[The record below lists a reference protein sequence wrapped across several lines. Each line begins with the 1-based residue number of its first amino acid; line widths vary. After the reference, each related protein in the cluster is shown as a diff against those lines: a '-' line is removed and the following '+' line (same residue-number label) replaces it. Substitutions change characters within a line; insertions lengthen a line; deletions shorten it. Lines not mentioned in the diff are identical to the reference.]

1 MQTGKMKKGNNIYMR
16 KSRWKIWLALSAVLI
31 VAATLWY
38 TGNLVKKIAGDERQ
52 NVEIWAEAVQKR
64 AKLVKVTRDLFRML
78 EEEEGRKA
86 EVLADATSRLI
97 TSDEDDLTFYT
108 RILESNTTIP
118 VIVTYEDGTVWTF
131 RNLPEADNDSL
142 EYAARELEKIRDR
155 REPLKL
161 QNSIYGIRYTYYLYY
176 DDSKIYKQLRA
187 TMDDITNSF
196 ITETVINS
204 ASVPVVFTDSAQTK
218 VIQFGKIDTTSSFFR
233 KAGVT
238 DVSLIQFVRGE
249 NEPIRIQLGGNE
261 VNYIFYRNSNLV
273 RQLRFFPYVQLTIIG
288 LFLITAYF
296 LFSTARRSEQNQ
308 VWAGMSKET
317 AHQLGTP
324 ISSLVGWVEI
334 LKARGV
340 DQSVTEEIEKDVRR
354 LETIADRFSKVG
366 SVPEPVRENLRL
378 VLEEALHYMEVR
390 TSKKIK
396 YEFIWSLPGEREVFM
411 SRQLFEWVIENLCR
425 NSIDALPGHGFIR
438 TEVQQH
444 ADKLWIDISDNG
456 KGIPKN
462 KWKTIFRPGYTTKQ
476 RGWGLGLSL
485 ARRIIVF
492 YHKGKIFVKESQ
504 PDGGTTIRIVLPC
517 P

>member
-1 MQTGKMKKGNNIYMR
+1 MR
-16 KSRWKIWLALSAVLI
+16 KSRWKIWLAVAAILI
-31 VAATLWY
+31 VGATLLY

-52 NVEIWAEAVQKR
+52 NVELWAEAVQKR
-64 AKLVKVTRDLFRML
+64 AKLVKVTRDLFRMI
-78 EEEEGRKA
+78 EEEESRKA
-86 EVLADATSRLI
+86 EVLADATARLI
-97 TSDEDDLTFYT
+97 TSDENDLTFYT

-118 VIVTYEDGTVWTF
+118 VIVTYEDGKVWTF
-131 RNLPEADNDSL
+131 RNLPDAENDST
-142 EYAARELEKIRDR
+142 EYAQRELEKIRDR

-161 QNSIYGIRYTYYLYY
+161 QNSIYGVKYTYYMYY
-176 DDSKIYKQLRA
+176 DDSKIYKQLRV

-204 ASVPVVFTDSAQTK
+204 ASVPVVFTDSSQTK
-218 VIQFGKIDTTSSFFR
+218 VLQYGKIDTATTFFR
-233 KAGVT
+233 EGGVT
-238 DVSLIQFVRGE
+238 DAKLIQYIKGE
-249 NEPIRIQLGGNE
+249 NEPIQIQLGGNE
-261 VNYIFYRNSNLV
+261 TNYIFYRNSNLV
-273 RQLRFFPYVQLTIIG
+273 RQLRYFPYVQLTIIG
-288 LFLITAYF
+288 LFLLTAYF

-334 LKARGV
+334 LKSQGV
-340 DQSVTEEIEKDVRR
+340 DASITGEIEKDVKR

-366 SVPEPVRENLRL
+366 SVPEPERENLRL
-378 VLEEALHYMEVR
+378 VLREALHYMEVR

-396 YEFIWSLPGEREVFM
+396 YEFMWNLQGDIDVLM

-438 TEVQQH
+438 TEVQLQGN
-444 ADKLWIDISDNG
+444 KVWIDISDTG
-456 KGIPKN
+456 KGIAKN

-485 ARRIIVF
+485 ARRIIEV
-492 YHKGKIFVKESQ
+492 YHKGKIFVKDSQ
-504 PDGGTTIRIVLPC
+504 PDIGTTIRIVLPYKG
-517 P
+517 